1 MSCAEP
7 DGEGLFVERAD
18 DAIDLQAVGHLGS
31 ITEGAV
37 EVGTD
42 SVRASIR
49 RHYPW
54 TFPERGL
61 VSHMLPVQARQ
72 LSDPLAVVVLMKTLD
87 RSKHCRT
94 HPLPP

>member
-1 MSCAEP
+1 MSCPEP
-7 DGEGLFVERAD
+7 EGEGSFVERTG
-18 DAIDLQAVGHLGS
+18 DAIDVQAVGHLGS

-42 SVRASIR
+42 SFRAPIR
-49 RHYPW
+49 GHYPW
-54 TFPERGL
+54 TFPERRL

-87 RSKHCRT
+87 RSKHCRI
-94 HPLPP
+94 HPLPS